1 MQVKLIKRFFI
12 NVDIIMEK
20 IAGYDIKSL
29 AENFGTPLYVY
40 DKNKFLDKYREL
52 DTVFKKYYPKTKV
65 HFSVKANSNLHIL
78 EHLAAAGC
86 GADCSSPVEL
96 LLAKKAGFPK
106 DKILYTGNYES
117 VEDLEAVSSA
127 EVTVNLDDI
136 NSFRRLA
143 KIKLP
148 ERVSFRINP
157 GIGKGGF
164 EGIVTGGTDAKFGV
178 PYEKAFEAYKLA
190 KDAGVK
196 RFGIHMMTGSNN
208 LEPYF
213 FAEIVDKLMTIAG
226 SIFKHLDI
234 VPEYVDI
241 GGGFGVPYSDDEPSL
256 DIDLTAKLVAE
267 EFIEKSKKYN
277 FGEPEL
283 YLEPGRYI
291 IADAG
296 YLLTRITGIKESY
309 KKFIGLDAGMNTL
322 IRPALY
328 GARHRINVY
337 GKKDNVATVNIC
349 GQICENSDIFAIL
362 FPFPDVEEGD
372 IVIISDAGA
381 YGYVMASNYNNRL
394 RPPEVLID
402 DGQAVLIRRRETID
416 DVMNLY

>member
-1 MQVKLIKRFFI
+1 M
-12 NVDIIMEK
+12 DK
-20 IAGYDIKSL
+20 IAGYDVKSL
-29 AENFGTPLYVY
+29 ADNFGTPLYVY
-40 DKNKFLDKYREL
+40 DKQRILDNYNNL
-52 DTVFKKYYPKTKV
+52 NSVFNKYYPKTKI
-65 HFSVKANSNLHIL
+65 HFSVKANSNLHLLKIL
-78 EHLAAAGC
+78 ADAGC

-96 LLAKKAGFPK
+96 FLAEKAGFNSE
-106 DKILYTGNYES
+106 KIIYTGNYES
-117 VEDLEAVSSA
+117 VEDLETVSSA
-127 EVTVNLDDI
+127 GITVNLDDI
-136 NSFRRLA
+136 NSFKRLA

-178 PYEKAFEAYKLA
+178 PYEKAFEAYKMA

-234 VPEYVDI
+234 IPEYVDI
-241 GGGFGVPYSDDEPSL
+241 GGGFGVPYSDDEMPL
-256 DIDLTAKLVAE
+256 DIDLTAKLVTE
-267 EFIEKSKKYN
+267 EFMEKSKKFN

-283 YLEPGRYI
+283 YLEPGRYL
-291 IADAG
+291 IADSG
-296 YLLTRITGIKESY
+296 YLVAKITGIKESY

-328 GARHRINVY
+328 GARHRMSVY
-337 GKKDNVATVNIC
+337 GKNDNVATVNIC

-362 FPFPDVEEGD
+362 YPFPDVVEGD
-372 IVIISDAGA
+372 IVVIRDAGA

-394 RPPEVLID
+394 RPAEVLV
-402 DGQAVLIRRRETID
+402 DGSEAIIIRRRETVEDI
-416 DVMNLY
+416 MKLY